1 MNLKT
6 FHNQTTNPLVITVT
20 VGNGL
25 ASATTEVIHQ
35 FPLAPGEQSRLEYG
49 SLQCCFINAISLGYT
64 HGNVHYL
71 NALKTTG
78 PSELSRMLNEGSYLN
93 IVSVEPLKFESDL

>member
-1 MNLKT
+1 M
-6 FHNQTTNPLVITVT
+6 ITVT

-25 ASATTEVIHQ
+25 ASATTEVTHQ

-49 SLQCCFINAISLGYT
+49 SLQCCFINTISLGYT
-64 HGNVHYL
+64 HENVHYL
-71 NALKTTG
+71 NTLKTTG
-78 PSELSRMLNEGSYLN
+78 PSELSRMLNEGNYLS